1 MHDELTYRLVK
12 PKAALADFVESF
24 WCLENHSDSGKE
36 IIVVPDGR
44 VDLFVSHSKAE
55 GFHITLS
62 GLESEAECV
71 IFEGKTL
78 IFAISFKL
86 PAIEFV
92 FRQSISSLLNE
103 ISVLPTHFWGF
114 GEDDLSDF
122 DAFCDKATAILSE
135 ILGDASIDP
144 RKQKLF
150 DLIYSSHGELSVK
163 ELAERVNWSER
174 QINRYFNEQFGISLK
189 SYATILRFR
198 ASFSHI
204 KEGKL
209 FPEQN
214 FADQAHFI
222 REVKKFSG
230 VTPKDLHKNTN
241 DRFIQFSTLPRK

>member
-1 MHDELTYRLVK
+1 MNDALTYRQVK
-12 PKAALADFVESF
+12 PEAALTDFVENF
-24 WCLENHSDSGKE
+24 WCLENHSNAGKE
-36 IIVVPDGR
+36 LIVVPDGR
-44 VDLFVSHSKAE
+44 VDLFVSRSGSE

-86 PAIEFV
+86 PAIEYIFN
-92 FRQSISSLLNE
+92 QSISSLRNE
-103 ISVLPTHFWGF
+103 ISVLPDDFWGF
-114 GEDDLSDF
+114 EENDLSDF
-122 DAFCDKATAILSE
+122 DAFCAKASAILSE
-135 ILGDASIDP
+135 ILAETKTDP
-144 RKQKLF
+144 RKLKLF
-150 DLIYSSHGELSVK
+150 DLIYSSQGEESVK
-163 ELAERVNWSER
+163 DLSEQVQWSER

-198 ASFSHI
+198 TSFSQI

-230 VTPKDLHKNTN
+230 VTPKDLHKNAN